1 MLLTGVA
8 QSAREIR
15 SRVGRGELGGGI
27 LLPKPNFV
35 FQKQLNSQFSLEFPK
50 VNADLYS
57 PVSGL
62 GEENDE
68 CSVCPRDEFKNWFC
82 CLFKLASRQY
92 EISVHVHKEKKK

>member
-1 MLLTGVA
+1 MLLTGVV

-15 SRVGRGELGGGI
+15 ARVGRGELGGGI

-35 FQKQLNSQFSLEFPK
+35 FQKQLNSQFSSEFPK

-82 CLFKLASRQY
+82 YLFKLASGQY
-92 EISVHVHKEKKK
+92 EKYLCVYIRRKK

>member
-1 MLLTGVA
+1 MLCPFTTLIIELYLPAWIIPSWMLLTGVT

-15 SRVGRGELGGGI
+15 ARVGRGELGGGI
-27 LLPKPNFV
+27 LFPKPNFI

-68 CSVCPRDEFKNWFC
+68 CSVLPERW
-82 CLFKLASRQY
+82 
-92 EISVHVHKEKKK
+92 I

>member
-8 QSAREIR
+8 QSAREICAGA
-15 SRVGRGELGGGI
+15 GRGELGGGI
-27 LLPKPNFV
+27 LFPKPNFI
-35 FQKQLNSQFSLEFPK
+35 FPKQLNSQFSLEFPK

-68 CSVCPRDEFKNWFC
+68 CSVLPER
-82 CLFKLASRQY
+82 
-92 EISVHVHKEKKK
+92 